1 MSGTKELKPIGV
13 SIVVSRMGRRGYRAM
28 CYITNSD
35 KTEATLTKEW
45 PDKTIGYVETEL
57 NKFKQGYIRQ
67 GVPAT
72 SITVNYTK

>member
-13 SIVVSRMGRRGYRAM
+13 SIVVSRLGRRGHRAM

-35 KTEATLTKEW
+35 KTESTLTKEW

-67 GVPAT
+67 GVQPAN
-72 SITVNYTK
+72 ITVNYTK

>member
-35 KTEATLTKEW
+35 KTEVTLTKEW

-67 GVPAT
+67 GVLT
-72 SITVNYTK
+72 TDITMNYKK

>member
-1 MSGTKELKPIGV
+1 MSG
-13 SIVVSRMGRRGYRAM
+13 
-28 CYITNSD
+28 
-35 KTEATLTKEW
+35 TKEW

-72 SITVNYTK
+72 GITVNYTK

>member
-35 KTEATLTKEW
+35 KT
-45 PDKTIGYVETEL
+45 IGYVETEL

-67 GVPAT
+67 GVLAT
-72 SITVNYTK
+72 DITVNYTK